1 MLLLLAFIARLGAAA
16 YWHNTAQHEG
26 RLFRLGDSHSY
37 WVLAN
42 QLGQGLPY
50 EYGSSESRLF
60 RAPLYP
66 LLLAPFTRI
75 SEEPTAVWWARV
87 VGCGLGTLSVGLV
100 GMLAMRLG
108 GTAAGLIATGLAAIY
123 PSAIGMS
130 IIVLSEAVFMPLMIG
145 YLLAW
150 NSAWAAHTV
159 RRTWSYGVLAGVLA
173 GGAVLARPSW
183 LLFAPFAWGAA
194 VLVSRVVTPAYRT
207 ETVAA
212 RGKLGLVNLTAGWQR
227 SDSDPEQKTTRLGI
241 ENHAGWRHTWIFIAT
256 CLGLSLVMSP
266 WWIRNAIITGHFVPT
281 TLQVGPSLLDG
292 LHPGASGAS
301 DEGMAFMEPI
311 IAEQINAD
319 QQVNRQQLDSTLEF
333 RINARAQRAAMDW
346 AREHPMEVLALAGRK
361 FLRIWTL
368 WPDGG
373 DINSTIMRLVITG
386 SSFTVLLLAFLFHF
400 RTSAPR
406 GWFYLMLWLPCL
418 YFTLLHMV
426 FVGSIRYREPAL
438 FVLIAVAAC
447 TLAFETSAK
456 VLGSTRRVERRS

>member
-1 MLLLLAFIARLGAAA
+1 
-16 YWHNTAQHEG
+16 
-26 RLFRLGDSHSY
+26 
-37 WVLAN
+37 
-42 QLGQGLPY
+42 
-50 EYGSSESRLF
+50 
-60 RAPLYP
+60 
-66 LLLAPFTRI
+66 
-75 SEEPTAVWWARV
+75 
-87 VGCGLGTLSVGLV
+87 
-100 GMLAMRLG
+100 
-108 GTAAGLIATGLAAIY
+108 
-123 PSAIGMS
+123 
-130 IIVLSEAVFMPLMIG
+130 
-145 YLLAW
+145 
-150 NSAWAAHTV
+150 
-159 RRTWSYGVLAGVLA
+159 
-173 GGAVLARPSW
+173 
-183 LLFAPFAWGAA
+183 
-194 VLVSRVVTPAYRT
+194 
-207 ETVAA
+207 
-212 RGKLGLVNLTAGWQR
+212 
-227 SDSDPEQKTTRLGI
+227 
-241 ENHAGWRHTWIFIAT
+241 
-256 CLGLSLVMSP
+256 MSP